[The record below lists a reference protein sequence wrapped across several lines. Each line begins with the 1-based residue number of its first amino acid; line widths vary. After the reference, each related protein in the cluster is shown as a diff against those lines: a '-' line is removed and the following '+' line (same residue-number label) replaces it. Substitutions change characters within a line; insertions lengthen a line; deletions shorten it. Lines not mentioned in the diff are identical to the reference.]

1 VLRLYEVL
9 GLGRRLDPRF
19 FEKTWDLG
27 HNAGSLGSIHNS
39 SSQDRW
45 GLDDDGEPI
54 VLRGR
59 IDALV
64 LQNRLWVILV
74 EAKPHHEP
82 VGFSVLQALPQ
93 TLAYMMAKPIDG
105 LDVSYAMIT
114 NGEDYMFVKLDK
126 SPIVKGYGQSH
137 KFTLLSDA
145 DHNLYRVA
153 RVLKCIAQ

>member
-19 FEKTWDLG
+19 FQKTWDLG
-27 HNAGSLGSIHNS
+27 HNAGRLGSIHNS

-74 EAKPHHEP
+74 EAKPYHEP

-93 TLAYMMAKPIDG
+93 TLAYMMAKPIEG
-105 LDVSYAMIT
+105 TGAAYAMIT
-114 NGEDYMFVKLDK
+114 NGEDYMFVKLEQTATAK
-126 SPIVKGYGQSH
+126 RYGQSH

-145 DHNLYRVA
+145 DRNLYRVA
-153 RVLKCIAQ
+153 RVLNHIF